1 MVEVSNDE
9 GHNSRPEGSTPSRLR
24 NIGALL
30 GVAAGVVAFQVLP
43 AELATMILFG
53 ALAGTVAGLLPYFIG
68 RNRNR
73 PLAIGSIWLSA
84 AIGAY
89 GGIVYAAPAAIV
101 MALVLRFAIR
111 PAAGA
116 KLGDPGAPTHPTAPG
131 GEPYPPQGAQP
142 GSWGQPGQASQP
154 PQPGQWDAR

>member
-1 MVEVSNDE
+1 MAEVSNDD
-9 GHNSRPEGSTPSRLR
+9 GQTSRPEGGPPSRLR

-30 GVAAGVVAFQVLP
+30 GVVVGVVAFQVLP

-68 RNRNR
+68 RNRSR

-89 GGIVYAAPAAIV
+89 GGIVYAGPAAIV

-116 KLGDPGAPTHPTAPG
+116 KLGDPGAPAHPTAPG
-131 GEPYPPQGAQP
+131 SEHYPSQAPQP

>member
-9 GHNSRPEGSTPSRLR
+9 GQNSRPERGAHSRLK
-24 NIGALL
+24 NMGAL
-30 GVAAGVVAFQVLP
+30 VAVVAGVVVFQVLP
-43 AELATMILFG
+43 TELATMILFG

-68 RNRNR
+68 RNRSR

-116 KLGDPGAPTHPTAPG
+116 QLGDPGASVYPTAPG
-131 GEPYPPQGAQP
+131 EPSSPQPPQP